1 MHNFW
6 CTDADLKLKIVEI
19 RKWFTVEQDL
29 FKTVFKSARQNCSD
43 YSHPP
48 DKPKPFWYAMK
59 IDLVSLARLAGWWA
73 VRYKLVGMKQ
83 LNLTIKSD
91 WLNFSKRIDKSTF

>member
-1 MHNFW
+1 M
-6 CTDADLKLKIVEI
+6 
-19 RKWFTVEQDL
+19 EQDL

-59 IDLVSLARLAGWWA
+59 IDLVSLASLAGMREVW
-73 VRYKLVGMKQ
+73 Y
-83 LNLTIKSD
+83 
-91 WLNFSKRIDKSTF
+91 SKMGTNCINHNTNENEHDYN